1 MIGQQAVWF
10 RWSDSRND
18 ALEMLAT
25 AQPDRW
31 AVKLLRSFAPPGL
44 KLLGDVRQQL
54 PSLVEIGMLA
64 GQRDRGLARMLGSS
78 AHRGHQ
84 PRPTGDGLAPGFQ
97 LTQVGQPDLQFAQLR
112 IVQAVGGL
120 YGNGQ

>member
-31 AVKLLRSFAPPGL
+31 AVKLLRSLAPPGL

-78 AHRGHQ
+78 AH
-84 PRPTGDGLAPGFQ
+84 
-97 LTQVGQPDLQFAQLR
+97 
-112 IVQAVGGL
+112 
-120 YGNGQ
+120 